1 MQGYRTIDIKA
12 QRDSIGAACGRYRE
26 KRMDNRTRPDIS
38 IVVPA
43 YNEVE
48 NIPILVGEIEKA
60 LGPTGKS
67 FEIVIVEDGSTDGTR
82 EVVERLAAEKAHISP
97 VYFDGNYGQSSGFDA
112 GFKHARGNVI
122 VTIDA
127 DLQNDPADI
136 PTLLSK
142 LDEYDAAV
150 GWRAERKDTWTKK
163 LTSRFA
169 NRIRNWATGE
179 TIHDTGCS
187 LKAFRR
193 EALRDVKLY
202 TGMHRFLP
210 TLVKI
215 EGGTVT
221 EVKVNHRPRRFGK
234 SKYSI
239 FNRFLKPTMDLLAVM
254 WMRRRHLNYRIR
266 KEG

>member
-1 MQGYRTIDIKA
+1 
-12 QRDSIGAACGRYRE
+12 
-26 KRMDNRTRPDIS
+26 MDNSTGPDIS
-38 IVVPA
+38 VVVPA

-48 NIPILVGEIEKA
+48 NIPILVGEIERGA
-60 LGPTGKS
+60 RLQ
-67 FEIVIVEDGSTDGTR
+67 R
-82 EVVERLAAEKAHISP
+82 ESHLRLSSWRTARRTAHERSLKGLRQRKRIFRRCT
-97 VYFDGNYGQSSGFDA
+97 FDGNYGQSSGFDA